1 MQTNPEHSG
10 IEAVKEWFET
20 RDAGG
25 KNAEAQDALRSNG
38 AIDTEESEIGG

>member
-10 IEAVKEWFET
+10 IEAVQERFET

-25 KNAEAQDALRSNG
+25 ENAEAQDALRSNG
-38 AIDTEESEIGG
+38 AIDIEESEIGG